1 MWIKTEGGYLLNTD
15 QIEFISYDEERDCTF
30 ARVKDIVHIISKDN
44 TIDNL
49 FNVLTR
55 GGGQYHARK

>member
-15 QIEFISYDEERDCTF
+15 QIEYIRYDEETDATYACSHKTG
-30 ARVKDIVHIISKDN
+30 HLISKQDVV
-44 TIDNL
+44 DNL

-55 GGGQYHARK
+55 GGGQYHVRK